1 LRSSAFGRSKTLVA
15 AFTLVLAAM
24 GLGCGGASPKMSAVT
39 PPGNPVPK
47 GSPVL
52 LYVGAGTSASDVT
65 AWKSLLASSNVTY
78 TTADE
83 SQLNAASVP
92 ELASHQLL
100 IVPGGNSI
108 TIGSS
113 LSPGASANIRS
124 AVQQGLNYLGIC
136 AGAFYGGF
144 SVYNGVD
151 LTSGVWFNFYQDENR
166 GIHKEPVNLS
176 FPDGSVLEMYWEDG
190 PQLSGWGEVVAKFPD
205 GTPAIVEGNFGKGFV
220 LLTGIH
226 AEAPESWRA
235 GCSFSTPLQTDLTY
249 AATVLQSALQGSPL
263 PHF

>member
-1 LRSSAFGRSKTLVA
+1 LRRSAFGMSLAVVAASMLVA
-15 AFTLVLAAM
+15 M
-24 GLGCGGASPKMSAVT
+24 SLGCGGASPKMSAAT
-39 PPGNPVPK
+39 PPGNPVPQ

-52 LYVGAGTSASDVT
+52 LYVGAGTSANDVA
-65 AWKSLLASSNVTY
+65 AWKSLLARSNVSY

-83 SQLNAASVP
+83 NQLNAASVADL
-92 ELASHQLL
+92 ESHRLF

-113 LSPGASANIRS
+113 LSPVASANIRT

-144 SVYNGVD
+144 SVYNGVN
-151 LTSGVWFNFYQDENR
+151 LTSGVWFNFYADEDR

-176 FPDGSVLEMYWEDG
+176 FPNGSMLEMYWEDG
-190 PQLSGWGEVVAKFPD
+190 PQLSGWGQVVAKFPD
-205 GTPAIVEGNFGKGFV
+205 GTPAIAEGTFGKGFV

-226 AEAPESWRA
+226 AEAPASWRD
-235 GCSFSTPLQTDLTY
+235 GLSFTTPVQTDLSY
-249 AATVLQSALQGSPL
+249 AATLLKSALQGSPL